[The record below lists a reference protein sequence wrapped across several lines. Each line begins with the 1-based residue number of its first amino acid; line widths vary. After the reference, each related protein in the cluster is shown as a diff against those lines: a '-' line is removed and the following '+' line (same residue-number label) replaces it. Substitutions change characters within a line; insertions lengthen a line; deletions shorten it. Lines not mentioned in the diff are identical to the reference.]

1 MPRLIASGSLRGR
14 LTPMPGKGSKAM
26 RRSALLL
33 GVITTFS
40 IIIGGCGRRQDDVI
54 ARVDNRPI
62 TRTQLRAAL
71 EKENY
76 GDAARRMLDSLI
88 VRDLIREEAKKRDI
102 EAGKEELDRRVEAL
116 KDYVLAMTGKDF
128 ATWLADTGQTED
140 DIKAETS
147 VKVLLA
153 KLVLSETDKKQYFE
167 DNKQRLMDLPHNN
180 ESVIYREIVV
190 GSQQEAEAVR
200 KELLAQAAEGKVSD
214 DAFAKIAEER
224 TLDPNGR
231 RRGGMAGWMIKGKG
245 VGIDAKTEEVL
256 FKLQPGEVSEPLAVS
271 PSAPPQ
277 EKGKEQTPPAQEP
290 DLYRVVMVDK
300 HMMPGPLTLDRNE
313 DIVEEWMLSEPRY
326 QAQLQEF
333 LTNLRA
339 KADIQV
345 TDPRYRS
352 LQDAYRQGREA
363 RDKRTAQPGAMLPG
377 PQPGARMPAGRANR
391 AAPPRGR

>member
-1 MPRLIASGSLRGR
+1 
-14 LTPMPGKGSKAM
+14 
-26 RRSALLL
+26 LLL
-33 GVITTFS
+33 GVITTFVVIVS
-40 IIIGGCGRRQDDVI
+40 GCGRKQGDVV
-54 ARVDNRPI
+54 ARVNSRPI
-62 TRTQLRAAL
+62 TKRQLDDAL
-71 EKENY
+71 EKDSY

-88 VRDLIREEAKKRDI
+88 VRDLIREEAKKRGI
-102 EAGKEELDRRVEAL
+102 EVSKEELDRRVDAL

-147 VKVLLA
+147 VKILLA
-153 KLVLSETDKKQYFE
+153 KLVLTDTDRKKYFE

-200 KELLAQAAEGKVSD
+200 KELLAEAKEGKVSD
-214 DAFAKIAEER
+214 EAFAKVAEQR

-245 VGIDAKTEEVL
+245 VGVDPKTEEAL
-256 FKLQPGEVSEPLAVS
+256 FKLPPGEVSEPLAVS
-271 PSAPPQ
+271 PPAPPQ
-277 EKGKEQTPPAQEP
+277 EKGKQPPPPQQPEF
-290 DLYRVVMVDK
+290 YRVVMVDK
-300 HMMPGPLTLDRNE
+300 HITPGPLTLASNE
-313 DIVEEWMLSEPRY
+313 DIIEEWMMNEPRY
-326 QAQLQEF
+326 QGQLQEF

-352 LQDAYRQGREA
+352 LQEAYKQGREA
-363 RDKRTAQPGAMLPG
+363 RDRRTAQPGAMIPA
-377 PQPGARMPAGRANR
+377 PQPGARAPARRPAGGQ
-391 AAPPRGR
+391 APMGPMRRGR

>member
-1 MPRLIASGSLRGR
+1 
-14 LTPMPGKGSKAM
+14 M

-33 GVITTFS
+33 GVITTLA

-102 EAGKEELDRRVEAL
+102 EASKEELDRRVEAL

-231 RRGGMAGWMIKGKG
+231 RRGGMAGWMIKGKS

-290 DLYRVVMVDK
+290 DLYRVVMVGK

-363 RDKRTAQPGAMLPG
+363 RDKRTAQPGAVIPG
-377 PQPGARMPAGRANR
+377 PQPGARMPAGRVNR
-391 AAPPRGR
+391 AAPRRGR